1 MAEAGEFTKRAFLN
15 GKIGLTEAEGV
26 MDIISARGE
35 QSSRAALGAMDGALR
50 KRLIL
55 LRKAL

>member
-50 KRLIL
+50 K
-55 LRKAL
+55 KD